1 MSQEIDT
8 LVLKLGTCHLISL
21 SFKQT
26 QMADAIWGRVDI
38 VLQNKSKLCKN
49 TNTIQNIDQK
59 IFRKNI
65 NTAVQEM
72 IVGLVFFLSMTVKNK
87 RLPRN
92 NVKKRSFKN

>member
-8 LVLKLGTCHLISL
+8 LVLGTCHLISL

-26 QMADAIWGRVDI
+26 QMAEAIWGRVDI

-72 IVGLVFFLSMTVKNK
+72 IVGFLVYDSKQ
-87 RLPRN
+87 
-92 NVKKRSFKN
+92 